1 MKTTIKYRIREVKTK
16 VPKRVVE
23 RRNLPRFGDA
33 KSGEENVTLLSKDFV
48 AMDHPDE
55 QLNEDGADDPTL
67 KNTLQ
72 SFVMKQQERA
82 IHRELDSSPDDEV
95 EEFVSD
101 GLTGNPTPG
110 SYVPPA
116 QRGRGGATTT
126 ATSSLSALGQANT
139 DDNTLRVSNLTKNVT
154 EDDLRDLFE
163 PFGRVQRVYL
173 PRVERVE
180 GSRTFK
186 EPKGFAFIAFLRK
199 DDAELA
205 INKLNGHGYDHLILK
220 VEWAKPNKDGGGGG
234 GGGGLSGGYVSGYG
248 KQLAQD
254 TKEKVSYASNL
265 TGNK

>member
-1 MKTTIKYRIREVKTK
+1 MKTK

-23 RRNLPRFGDA
+23 RRNVARFGDA
-33 KSGEENVTLLSKDFV
+33 KLGEENVTLPSKDFV
-48 AMDHPDE
+48 TMDHPDE

-82 IHRELDSSPDDEV
+82 IHRELDSSPEDDA
-95 EEFVSD
+95 EEFAGDS
-101 GLTGNPTPG
+101 LQAGNPTPG

-116 QRGRGGATTT
+116 QRGRGGAATT
-126 ATSSLSALGQANT
+126 ASSSLNALQANT

-180 GSRTFK
+180 GGRTYK

-199 DDAELA
+199 DDAEKA
-205 INKLNGHGYDHLILK
+205 MDTLNGHGYDHLILK
-220 VEWAKPNKDGGGGG
+220 VEWAKPNKDGGSGGG

-254 TKEKVSYASNL
+254 TKEKVLYASNL